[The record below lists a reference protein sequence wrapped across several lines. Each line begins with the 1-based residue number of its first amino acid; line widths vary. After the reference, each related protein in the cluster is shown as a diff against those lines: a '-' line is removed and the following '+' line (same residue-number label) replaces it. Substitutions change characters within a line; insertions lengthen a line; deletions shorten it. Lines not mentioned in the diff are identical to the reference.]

1 MKSLNQA
8 LTKIDVMLPPKKY
21 IENILQVTCDNLDY
35 LFGTVIEIDDKGEAY
50 MIASYNLP
58 ENYPEMVN
66 KADASILSGPAGEAF
81 ETGKIVVV
89 HDPFS
94 DPRLEPWKNLEIF
107 TGPIETIIW
116 VPLFKNGKVFGI
128 CAYQSENK
136 KEISQDGAS
145 MLEQI
150 GVMISIAIISNQYLD
165 KLTKRTNELEKEIAE
180 RKKIENELRNLHNE
194 LELKVEERTTELLEV
209 NKKLQLFRDQIDQ
222 SNDAIFV
229 TDPETAI
236 ILDANEKACNS
247 LGYARD
253 ELINMRM
260 MDIEVTFPDL
270 DSWKNYI
277 TAIKNKKYIAPCEGI
292 NIRKDGTTFPIEAS
306 DKIVTY
312 NGKMYLVAVVRDI
325 TDRKQN
331 EIDRILNEARLE
343 VLFKISQMKDATI
356 NETAD
361 FMLEEAIKLTG
372 STIGYINT
380 ISEDES
386 VQNVISYS
394 KSVMKQCNLDKQ
406 IDFITKD
413 LGLGRETIRQRKP
426 VIINDYS
433 APNPYKKGYPDGHV
447 QIVRYMNVPL
457 LYKGKIVAT
466 AAVANKEDEYNDS
479 DIRQLTLLMSGMWEH
494 IKRIEYEKE
503 IMETKNYLEMIVSM
517 SYDGIL
523 VLDDE
528 GKYEFGNDACLEIF
542 GYANDEF
549 IGKPFM
555 EVIPEEYTDFM
566 LDRWHEVQA
575 GEGRPYEITIIR
587 KDGTKRNL
595 LVSHT
600 DFMLND
606 KRKYCVIIKDVTA
619 DITEYINT
627 VIKTMDQNGN

>member
-247 LGYARD
+247 LGYTLD
-253 ELINMRM
+253 ELLTMRV
-260 MDIEVTFPDL
+260 MDIEGIFPDMH
-270 DSWKNYI
+270 SWKNYI
-277 TAIKNKKYIAPCEGI
+277 TAIKNKKYIAPCEGK

-312 NGKMYLVAVVRDI
+312 NDKKYLVSVIRDI

-331 EIDRILNEARLE
+331 EIDRKLNEARLE

-413 LGLGRETIRQRKP
+413 LGLGGETIRQRKP

-466 AAVANKEDEYNDS
+466 AALANKEDEYNDS

-575 GEGRPYEITIIR
+575 GEGRPYETTIIR

>member
-1 MKSLNQA
+1 M
-8 LTKIDVMLPPKKY
+8 
-21 IENILQVTCDNLDY
+21 
-35 LFGTVIEIDDKGEAY
+35 
-50 MIASYNLP
+50 
-58 ENYPEMVN
+58 
-66 KADASILSGPAGEAF
+66 
-81 ETGKIVVV
+81 
-89 HDPFS
+89 
-94 DPRLEPWKNLEIF
+94 
-107 TGPIETIIW
+107 
-116 VPLFKNGKVFGI
+116 
-128 CAYQSENK
+128 
-136 KEISQDGAS
+136 
-145 MLEQI
+145 
-150 GVMISIAIISNQYLD
+150 
-165 KLTKRTNELEKEIAE
+165 
-180 RKKIENELRNLHNE
+180 
-194 LELKVEERTTELLEV
+194 
-209 NKKLQLFRDQIDQ
+209 QLFRDQIDQ

-413 LGLGRETIRQRKP
+413 LGLGGETIRQRKP

-575 GEGRPYEITIIR
+575 GEGRPYETTIIR

>member
-413 LGLGRETIRQRKP
+413 LGLGGETIRQRKP

-466 AAVANKEDEYNDS
+466 AALANKEDEYNDS

-503 IMETKNYLEMIVSM
+503 LMETKNYLEMIVTM

-523 VLDDE
+523 VVDEE
-528 GKYEFGNDACLEIF
+528 GKFEFGNDACLEIL

-575 GEGRPYEITIIR
+575 GEGRPYETTIIR

>member
-413 LGLGRETIRQRKP
+413 LGLGGETIRQRKP

-466 AAVANKEDEYNDS
+466 AALANKEDEYNDS

-528 GKYEFGNDACLEIF
+528 GKFEFGNDACLEIL

-575 GEGRPYEITIIR
+575 GEGRPYETTIIR

>member
-413 LGLGRETIRQRKP
+413 LGLGGETIRQRKP

-466 AAVANKEDEYNDS
+466 AALANKEDEYNDS

-523 VLDDE
+523 VVDEE
-528 GKYEFGNDACLEIF
+528 GKFEFGNDACLEIF

-575 GEGRPYEITIIR
+575 GEGRPYETTIIR